1 MLWTEQYRPTRL
13 EEICGQE
20 PVIARLASFAVSGN
34 VPHLMLSGP
43 HGTGKSAAIECFA
56 KKLYAENWE
65 INTTVFQ
72 TADLF
77 SQGKKLLEEDER
89 YAHLYQKSQS
99 LIVNFKYI
107 LKSYAS
113 MRPLDAAFKLMIFD
127 DAHALTRDAQQGL
140 RRIMERYSRT
150 CRFIFSTTNQ
160 SAIIP
165 AITSRCL
172 PLFFAP
178 VNIDVTIR
186 HMAAIRAQEN
196 GGAFPC
202 SDDDLELIAQA
213 AQGDLRKAVL
223 LLQVALESGQCKD
236 VQGISLSETGTITA
250 SALDAIRKGD
260 TRTAIRQLE
269 SLMIDY
275 GLSGRE
281 VLALVRTIT
290 RRDYNDPRL
299 AIAIADA
306 DYRVVHC
313 NSEYVQIN
321 AFATG
326 IREVFG

>member
-1 MLWTEQYRPTRL
+1 MLWIERYRPTTL
-13 EEICGQE
+13 DEIIGQD
-20 PVIARLASFAVSGN
+20 PVIALLASFAGSGT
-34 VPHLMLSGP
+34 VPHLMLTGP

-56 KKLYAENWE
+56 KTLYGENWE
-65 INTTVFQ
+65 TNTSVFQ

-77 SQGKKLLEEDER
+77 GAGKKMLEEDER

-107 LKSYAS
+107 LKWYAS
-113 MRPLDAAFKLMIFD
+113 MRPLDAAFKLMVFE

-140 RRIMERYSRT
+140 RRIMERYSGT

-178 VNIDVTIR
+178 VNMDVTI
-186 HMAAIRAQEN
+186 HLLDAIRAREN

-202 SDDDLELIAQA
+202 TDDDLELIAQA
-213 AQGDLRKAVL
+213 AQGDLRKALL
-223 LLQVALESGQCKD
+223 LLQVALQSGQCKN
-236 VQGISLSETGTITA
+236 VIGISLSETGTVTT
-250 SALDAIRKGD
+250 SALNAIRKGD

-275 GLSGRE
+275 GLSSRE
-281 VLALVRTIT
+281 VLSEIRVIT
-290 RRDYNDPRL
+290 QRDYNHPRL
-299 AIAIADA
+299 AIALADA
-306 DYRVVHC
+306 DYRVGHC
-313 NSEYVQIN
+313 NNEYVQMGS
-321 AFATG
+321 FATG
-326 IREVFG
+326 IRDVFT

>member
-1 MLWTEQYRPTRL
+1 MLWTERYRPTRL

-20 PVIARLASFAVSGN
+20 PVIARLASFAASGT

-43 HGTGKSAAIECFA
+43 HGTGKSVAIECFS
-56 KKLYAENWE
+56 KKFYGENWE
-65 INTTVFQ
+65 MNTSVFQ

-77 SQGKKLLEEDER
+77 SQGKKMLEEDER

-113 MRPLDAAFKLMIFD
+113 MRPLDAAFKLMVFE
-127 DAHALTRDAQQGL
+127 DAHALTHDAQQGL
-140 RRIMERYSRT
+140 RRIMERYSGT

-178 VNIDVTIR
+178 VNIDVTIY

-281 VLALVRTIT
+281 VLSLVRTIT

-313 NSEYVQIN
+313 NSEYVQID

>member
-1 MLWTEQYRPTRL
+1 MLWTERYRPSRL
-13 EEICGQE
+13 EEICGQDPAIE
-20 PVIARLASFAVSGN
+20 RLTSFAASGT

-43 HGTGKSAAIECFA
+43 HGTGKSVAIECFA
-56 KKLYAENWE
+56 KKLYGENWE
-65 INTTVFQ
+65 MNSSVFQ

-77 SQGKKLLEEDER
+77 SQGKKILEEDER

-113 MRPLDAAFKLMIFD
+113 MRPLDAAFKLMVFE

-140 RRIMERYSRT
+140 RRIMERYSGT

-178 VNIDVTIR
+178 VNIEVMIR
-186 HMAAIRAQEN
+186 HMKAIRAQEN

-213 AQGDLRKAVL
+213 AQGDLRKALL
-223 LLQVALESGQCKD
+223 LLQVALESGQCKN
-236 VQGISLSETGTITA
+236 VQGISLSETGTITT
-250 SALDAIRKGD
+250 SAIDAIRKGD

-281 VLALVRTIT
+281 VLFEVRTIT

-306 DYRVVHC
+306 DYRVGHC
-313 NSEYVQIN
+313 NSEYVQID

-326 IREVFG
+326 IRDVFS

>member
-1 MLWTEQYRPTRL
+1 MLWTEKYRPTRL

-20 PVIARLASFAVSGN
+20 PVTNLLSSFATSGN
-34 VPHLMLSGP
+34 VPHLMLTGP

-56 KKLYAENWE
+56 KKLYGENWE
-65 INTTVFQ
+65 INTSVFQ

-77 SQGKKLLEEDER
+77 SQGKKMLEEDER

-107 LKSYAS
+107 LKWYAS
-113 MRPLDAAFKLMIFD
+113 MRPLDAAFKLMVFE

-140 RRIMERYSRT
+140 RRIMERYSGT

-172 PLFFAP
+172 PLFFSP
-178 VNIDVTIR
+178 VNTDVISSR
-186 HMAAIRAQEN
+186 LSMIRAQED

-213 AQGDLRKAVL
+213 AQGDLRKAIL
-223 LLQVALESGQCKD
+223 LLQVALQHGQCQD
-236 VQGISLSETGTITA
+236 VSGISQSETGTITA

-260 TRTAIRQLE
+260 PRSAILQFE

-275 GLSGRE
+275 GLSARE
-281 VLALVRTIT
+281 VLSLVQQIT
-290 RRDYNDPRL
+290 HRDYNHPRL

-306 DYRVVHC
+306 DYRVGHC
-313 NSEYVQIN
+313 NSEYVQID

-326 IREVFG
+326 IRDVFV

>member
-1 MLWTEQYRPTRL
+1 MLWTERYRPTRL

-20 PVIARLASFAVSGN
+20 PVIARLASFAASGT

-43 HGTGKSAAIECFA
+43 HGTGKSVAIECFA
-56 KKLYAENWE
+56 KKFYGENWE
-65 INTTVFQ
+65 MNTSVFQ

-77 SQGKKLLEEDER
+77 SQGKKMLEEDER

-113 MRPLDAAFKLMIFD
+113 MRPLDAAFKLMVFE

-178 VNIDVTIR
+178 VNIDVTIH

-281 VLALVRTIT
+281 VLFEVRTIT

-306 DYRVVHC
+306 DYRVGHC
-313 NSEYVQIN
+313 NSEYVQID

-326 IREVFG
+326 IRDVFS